1 MAATRPFIGGLRILH
16 LAITLGALFFMG
28 FAYYSVTAG
37 FQQQPNSDK
46 IFYIVAVVIVV
57 TMPVI
62 GTFFFKQ
69 RVAAAQTLPH
79 LNAKIQA
86 YRAAFI
92 TRIAFI
98 DGAII
103 FPIVVA
109 LVTADVR
116 VILLAVINFVYLFF
130 TRPTEDSVALDL
142 ALSPQEKEAL
152 QSAEY

>member
-1 MAATRPFIGGLRILH
+1 MH
-16 LAITLGALFFMG
+16 LAITMGALFFMG
-28 FAYYSVTAG
+28 FAYYSVTEG
-37 FQQQPNSDK
+37 FQQQPNNDR
-46 IFYIVAVVIVV
+46 IFYIVAVVMVII
-57 TMPVI
+57 MPAI

-69 RVAAAQTLPH
+69 RVAAAQNLQQ
-79 LNAKIQA
+79 LADKLSA

-92 TRIAFI
+92 ARIGFI

-130 TRPTEDSVALDL
+130 TKPTVDSVAMDL
-142 ALSPQEKEAL
+142 ALSAEDKEAL